1 MPFQIRIPFMAI
13 LEVVNSFSF
22 YLAWKLLISSS
33 CEMVTL
39 LGREFLVACF
49 FVCLFVFSP
58 FSTLNVPLPS
68 ICKVAAEKSAYRL
81 LEFNLYIT
89 NWFYFSAFRNL
100 SLFLTFTILITAYLD
115 MCVIEFILFGT
126 GLSGTKHLFPSSD

>member
-22 YLAWKLLISSS
+22 YLAWKLLMSSS
-33 CEMVTL
+33 CEMVTW

-49 FVCLFVFSP
+49 FCCCFFSP

-68 ICKVAAEKSAYRL
+68 IYKVAAEKSAYRL
-81 LEFNLYIT
+81 LEFNLYIA

-100 SLFLTFTILITAYLD
+100 SLFLTFAILITAYLD
-115 MCVIEFILFGT
+115 MCVIEFILCGT
-126 GLSGTKHLFPSSD
+126 GLSGTKHLFLSSD